1 MNNFLQDSMHVWA
14 LTNAAVDSQ
23 RNDLCHTEA
32 GLGFFM
38 LNRASLSESREIR
51 LRRIESATEAWKT
64 ARRYNQ
70 KENSAAIILFNLF

>member
-1 MNNFLQDSMHVWA
+1 MHVWA
-14 LTNAAVDSQ
+14 LTKAAVDLQ

-38 LNRASLSESREIR
+38 LSRASLSESREIR

-64 ARRYNQ
+64 ARRDNQ
-70 KENSAAIILFNLF
+70 KENSTAISISIARKWSTIL